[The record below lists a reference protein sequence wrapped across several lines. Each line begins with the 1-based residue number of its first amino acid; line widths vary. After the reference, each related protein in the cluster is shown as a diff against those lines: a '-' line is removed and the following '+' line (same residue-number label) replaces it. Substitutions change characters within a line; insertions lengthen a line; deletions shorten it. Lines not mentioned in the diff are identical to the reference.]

1 MPLVWLQITSNWE
14 QLLFQANLYF
24 LLHAALS
31 SVSHWHSKRPLALAP
46 RCSAASKIITL
57 KVGQRELEMERS
69 ACCAS
74 HIVRLL
80 RLNLLTF
87 ISAAHLIWIQCFTE
101 PSVFPSSAAVVFSVA
116 LIHHCNNKKK
126 RKKKKKRVILV
137 LTVTELKSFHI
148 NAALTVHSAPCQSK
162 AQSGL
167 SVDTLE
173 NLIFL
178 ARVPFT
184 PDLTLLGAGCISSN
198 VNVNCKDSGNCHTAP
213 KVSVSGNLLRGEQD
227 DKYWAT

>member
-31 SVSHWHSKRPLALAP
+31 SASHWHSKRPLALAP

-126 RKKKKKRVILV
+126 KKEKK
-137 LTVTELKSFHI
+137 EKSNSCFDCDGAEEFSYQCCTHCS
-148 NAALTVHSAPCQSK
+148 LCS
-162 AQSGL
+162 L
-167 SVDTLE
+167 SVKSTEWSVGWYLRKLD
-173 NLIFL
+173 FL
-178 ARVPFT
+178 GKSS
-184 PDLTLLGAGCISSN
+184 LHAGFD
-198 VNVNCKDSGNCHTAP
+198 VAA
-213 KVSVSGNLLRGEQD
+213 SVQM
-227 DKYWAT
+227 